1 MGCQETEYLD
11 EHGKC
16 VLCRSCM
23 PGQEL
28 SKDCGDG
35 VGGDAQCV
43 ACPPRKFKDS
53 WGHHGCKPCLS
64 CALINRIQKSN
75 CTATANAVCGE
86 CLPGFYRKARLSGQ
100 LDWECIPCTKQ
111 TPSSEPQ
118 CRSRTNLVK
127 VAVPTV
133 PPQDTALLALTSSAL
148 VIIVLVLLALSIIY
162 CKRFWKSQ
170 CQRVFLRTQNFS
182 GQRAMFP
189 TSAVPGRFLCEEQMS
204 GPCCLGMKNLSPCY
218 RQTEGPVEA
227 VQFISEGEAIGL
239 QLPPAQPELE
249 LPPAV
254 AGSPV
259 PKSQLSRSGLESQPL
274 MRGCAERRA
283 AAMAAPDL
291 RSGTAEAL
299 APLSSC
305 ASEMQHKWPHTPV
318 ECTELD
324 LQKFSSQMEFVGSE
338 RPEEAGSRAA
348 PKESGSA
355 ALEAGSGLSMGPA
368 RDASTAMQS
377 PAMQSPA
384 MQSPATES
392 RERQVNDAQSL
403 VTQISSTMKG
413 LPVAELPHSLVQSLA
428 FLLDPSLN
436 GVKNFSHVALEL
448 GVMPQLLG
456 RISGFEQLVA
466 HLTYSGDTV
475 TIPRLAQALQRLQRF
490 DALLLL
496 CDHFALSQIQ
506 GRQC

>member
-218 RQTEGPVEA
+218 RQTEGTVA
-227 VQFISEGEAIGL
+227 LLFQF
-239 QLPPAQPELE
+239 QPELE

-259 PKSQLSRSGLESQPL
+259 PKGQLARSGLESQPL
-274 MRGCAERRA
+274 MRGCAERRTT
-283 AAMAAPDL
+283 AMAASDL

-338 RPEEAGSRAA
+338 RSEEARSRAA

-355 ALEAGSGLSMGPA
+355 TLQAGSGLSMGPA
-368 RDASTAMQS
+368 RDMST
-377 PAMQSPA
+377 AMQSPA